1 MAPSGE
7 QPVTPALWIRHDS
20 EILPLWW
27 DRLCSQIGPQPAS
40 RYASGLFDSDRR
52 RPIAQWYNPA
62 LGAALLVA
70 IETGP
75 EWPVQRF
82 AVFYA
87 PPGGG
92 FTKVHMDNHE
102 WFTRTPQKSPT
113 EDEAFAAA
121 IASAEA
127 FLQVEMDF
135 I

>member
-1 MAPSGE
+1 VGTQNDP
-7 QPVTPALWIRHDS
+7 PVVPALWIRHDS
-20 EILPLWW
+20 DILPLWW
-27 DRLCSQIGPQPAS
+27 DRLCTEMGQVPAS
-40 RYASGLFDSDRR
+40 RYAGGLFDQDRR

-62 LGAALLVA
+62 LNAALLVA

-87 PPGGG
+87 PPGRG
-92 FTKVHMDNHE
+92 FTKVHMNNHE
-102 WFTRTPQKSPT
+102 WFTRTPKKSPT
-113 EDEAFAAA
+113 EEEAFAAA
-121 IASAEA
+121 VRSAEE

>member
-1 MAPSGE
+1 MDSRDDE
-7 QPVTPALWIRHDS
+7 PAGPGLWIRHDAD
-20 EILPLWW
+20 IMPLWW
-27 DRLCSQIGPQPAS
+27 DRLCADMGAQRAS
-40 RYASGLFDSDRR
+40 RYAAGLFDQDRR
-52 RPIAQWYNPA
+52 RPIAQWYNRE
-62 LGAALLVA
+62 LNAALLVA

-92 FTKVHMDNHE
+92 FLKVHMDNHE
-102 WFTRTPQKSPT
+102 WFTRSPNTSPT
-113 EDEAFAAA
+113 EAEAFAAA
-121 IASAEA
+121 IVSAEA

>member
-1 MAPSGE
+1 M
-7 QPVTPALWIRHDS
+7 TPRQDGPMLPAEWIRHDT
-20 EILPLWW
+20 EILPMWW
-27 DRLCSQIGPQPAS
+27 DRLCAEMGPQSAA
-40 RYASGLFDSDRR
+40 RYAAGLFREDRR
-52 RPIAQWYNPA
+52 RPIAQWVNPA
-62 LGAALLVA
+62 LRAALLVA

-87 PPGGG
+87 PPGSG

-113 EDEAFAAA
+113 EREAFDAA